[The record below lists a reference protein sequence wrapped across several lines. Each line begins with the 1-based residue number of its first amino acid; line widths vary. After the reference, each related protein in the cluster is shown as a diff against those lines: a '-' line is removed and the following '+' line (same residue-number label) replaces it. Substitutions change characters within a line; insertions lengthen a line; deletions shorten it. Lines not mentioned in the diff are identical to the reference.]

1 VSEERLH
8 RDTEMFGHM
17 DPFLMFKVNKK
28 EYKTKVLH
36 EAGKNPHWMEHIE
49 IPVDSWDD
57 EVRMICF
64 DEDFLMNDCIGEATY
79 SVGRICEKVDE
90 VQTFPLM
97 YKRRKAAEILITVN
111 ITI

>member
-1 VSEERLH
+1 
-8 RDTEMFGHM
+8 
-17 DPFLMFKVNKK
+17 
-28 EYKTKVLH
+28 
-36 EAGKNPHWMEHIE
+36 
-49 IPVDSWDD
+49 
-57 EVRMICF
+57 VRMICF

-97 YKRRKAAEILITVN
+97 YKRKKAAEILITVN

>member
-1 VSEERLH
+1 
-8 RDTEMFGHM
+8 MFGHM

-36 EAGKNPHWMEHIE
+36 KAGKNPHWMEHIE
-49 IPVDSWDD
+49 IPVDNWDD

-97 YKRRKAAEILITVN
+97 YKRKKAAEILITVN

>member
-1 VSEERLH
+1 
-8 RDTEMFGHM
+8 MFGSM

-28 EYKTKVLH
+28 EYKTKVLQK
-36 EAGKNPHWMEHIE
+36 AGKNPQWMENVE

-64 DEDFLMNDCIGEATY
+64 DEDFLMNDSVGEATF
-79 SVGRICEKVDE
+79 SVGRICEKVGE
-90 VQTFPLM
+90 VQVFPLM
-97 YKRRKAAEILITVN
+97 FNRKKAAEIFLTVN